1 MDSRTS
7 VELIFDQGLG
17 DVFSVRIAGNIINVK
32 RTVHAI
38 MERSPILKEL
48 IETATTYVVPSS
60 IRCALPRVSF
70 SRRVGG
76 IMLKLQ
82 NRR

>member
-32 RTVHAI
+32 RTVHVI

-48 IETATTYVVPSS
+48 IEIASTYVVPSS
-60 IRCALPRVSF
+60 IAARQESSSPQKR
-70 SRRVGG
+70 
-76 IMLKLQ
+76 
-82 NRR
+82 